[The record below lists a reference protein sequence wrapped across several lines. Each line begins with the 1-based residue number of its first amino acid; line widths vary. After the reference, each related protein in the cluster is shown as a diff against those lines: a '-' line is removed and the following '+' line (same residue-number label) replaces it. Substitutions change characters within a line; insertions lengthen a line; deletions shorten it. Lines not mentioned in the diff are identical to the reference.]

1 MILSYSHRLKQ
12 WIRSCENHKKVK
24 FLWSYLANNRLVN
37 PCAKG
42 IEIILARKK
51 QNYINTNY
59 YVGIKYINERIFC
72 VKKYKVKIVKR
83 YSFTLDGE
91 NKLDIQN
98 QINTIVNHTSILDLP
113 YVRKNVSVKIKE
125 LRKENVYEENN

>member
-1 MILSYSHRLKQ
+1 M
-12 WIRSCENHKKVK
+12 
-24 FLWSYLANNRLVN
+24 
-37 PCAKG
+37 
-42 IEIILARKK
+42 
-51 QNYINTNY
+51 
-59 YVGIKYINERIFC
+59 
-72 VKKYKVKIVKR
+72 KKYKVKIVKR

-98 QINTIVNHTSILDLP
+98 QVNTIVNHTKILDLP

>member
-1 MILSYSHRLKQ
+1 M
-12 WIRSCENHKKVK
+12 
-24 FLWSYLANNRLVN
+24 N
-37 PCAKG
+37 PSAKG
-42 IEIILARKK
+42 IEIILAHEKSITLIPI
-51 QNYINTNY
+51 YI
-59 YVGIKYINERIFC
+59 GIKYINERIFC

-98 QINTIVNHTSILDLP
+98 QVNTIVNHTKILDLP

-125 LRKENVYEENN
+125 LRKENVYDENN